1 MEVSDE
7 MLGKDLNTLGF
18 LFEALCERDL
28 QIYAAD
34 FHGKLF
40 HYRDGTGREI
50 DAVVEH
56 PDGSWAAIEIKLGG
70 NQIDQA
76 AEGLLAI
83 RTAMENNPGAK
94 PPKVLCVICGLGEY
108 AYQRKDGVFV
118 VPITMLKN

>member
-1 MEVSDE
+1 MLEKTSIPLVFCLKRCVSV
-7 MLGKDLNTLGF
+7 T
-18 LFEALCERDL
+18 L

-34 FHGKLF
+34 FHGKLL
-40 HYRDGTGREI
+40 HYRDGAGREI

-76 AEGLLAI
+76 AEGLLNI
-83 RTAMENNPGAK
+83 RAAMENDPKAK
-94 PPKVLCVICGLGEY
+94 PPKVLCLICGLGEY

-118 VPITMLKN
+118 VPITMLRN